1 MLFRIFIVMVSVEFV
16 IMLLIES
23 SPLNGNPVL
32 EIALD
37 VFLLGCI
44 ATPGIYFWVVRPF
57 VLDRDTALQESARQ
71 ARTDHLT
78 GLANRRQFREAL
90 AVEHARLQRTGGA
103 LAIVLV
109 DVDYFK
115 KFNDFHGHLGG
126 DECLRQIAGAIAGCA
141 MRPADLV
148 ARYGGE
154 EFVLVLPDTDIDG
167 ARKMGDEIRRRVEA
181 LGIAHGAPGAGPLVT
196 VSIGV
201 AAGACTREASS
212 LALVANADEML
223 YRAKSGGRNRVE
235 AATREAADIG
245 ALPSTV
251 EFGDHYRCGNDY
263 IDGQHEQIMRH
274 TDRLLLALA
283 GPDSGTTFEDEV
295 VALLRL
301 VAAHFRDEI
310 VILRRLGFADADA
323 HAREHAR
330 LLDKAATLLRDY
342 RAGTAAP
349 STLFHFFAREL
360 VFEHVL
366 LADKAYFPLTERAG
380 DISP

>member
-78 GLANRRQFREAL
+78 GLANRRQFREVL

-154 EFVLVLPDTDIDG
+154 EFVLVLPDTDLDG
-167 ARKMGDEIRRRVEA
+167 AASRVSTGCGCATASRVNSVPRWWRR
-181 LGIAHGAPGAGPLVT
+181 
-196 VSIGV
+196 
-201 AAGACTREASS
+201 
-212 LALVANADEML
+212 
-223 YRAKSGGRNRVE
+223 
-235 AATREAADIG
+235 
-245 ALPSTV
+245 
-251 EFGDHYRCGNDY
+251 
-263 IDGQHEQIMRH
+263 
-274 TDRLLLALA
+274 
-283 GPDSGTTFEDEV
+283 
-295 VALLRL
+295 
-301 VAAHFRDEI
+301 
-310 VILRRLGFADADA
+310 
-323 HAREHAR
+323 
-330 LLDKAATLLRDY
+330 
-342 RAGTAAP
+342 
-349 STLFHFFAREL
+349 
-360 VFEHVL
+360 
-366 LADKAYFPLTERAG
+366 
-380 DISP
+380 